1 MAIKHLSIPD
11 FGKLLLPVP
20 PLAEQHRIVAKVDE
34 LMALCNQL
42 ESQFTAGQ
50 TESGRLLESVLH
62 HALNGEGITS
72 TTATDSP

>member
-1 MAIKHLSIPD
+1 
-11 FGKLLLPVP
+11 
-20 PLAEQHRIVAKVDE
+20 
-34 LMALCNQL
+34 MALCNQL